1 MIRRKQPPALCGDEV
16 LGVLKLHWRAT
27 ESRLAVQ
34 MRERGVQAVML
45 EHAAFMEALFQVNPS
60 GVYNKTF
67 LRDVV
72 AQWCRFHSLPWTTT
86 EIRQE
91 TFALK
96 VLQITGLTHFSANG
110 GWHSLVED
118 VTKHELS
125 PSQCVGPL
133 SNAQPPSL
141 DKKDVSR
148 GSSDGRQAFP

>member
-1 MIRRKQPPALCGDEV
+1 MIRRKQPPALRGDDV

-34 MRERGVQAVML
+34 MRERGVQAVLL

-72 AQWCRFHSLPWTTT
+72 TQWCRFHSLPWTTT

-91 TFALK
+91 AFALK
-96 VLQITGLTHFSANG
+96 VLQSRVLRILGKWWMALFWRRRYEALALAFVVHRT
-110 GWHSLVED
+110 
-118 VTKHELS
+118 
-125 PSQCVGPL
+125 PL
-133 SNAQPPSL
+133 QRPTA
-141 DKKDVSR
+141 V
-148 GSSDGRQAFP
+148 A

>member
-1 MIRRKQPPALCGDEV
+1 MICRKQPPALRGDEV

-34 MRERGVQAVML
+34 MRERGVQAVLL

-72 AQWCRFHSLPWTTT
+72 TQRRRFHLLPWTTT

-91 TFALK
+91 AFALK
-96 VLQITGLTHFSANG
+96 VLQSRVLRILGKWWMALAWRRRYEALALAFVVHRT
-110 GWHSLVED
+110 
-118 VTKHELS
+118 
-125 PSQCVGPL
+125 PL
-133 SNAQPPSL
+133 QRPTA
-141 DKKDVSR
+141 V
-148 GSSDGRQAFP
+148 A